1 MAQTQMPPA
10 TGVNH
15 TTVLLNAVEVLIT
28 FGHTR
33 LGIVNDNGVAATEA
47 YVEWLHT
54 ASLSP
59 TAALQLCD
67 KLSEVLMAYA
77 QRYGP
82 IPKDQDLISR
92 SQPAGGAPTAQ

>member
-1 MAQTQMPPA
+1 MTHQLPPA
-10 TGVNH
+10 TGTNH
-15 TTVLLNAVEVLIT
+15 FTVLLNAVEILIT

-33 LGIVNDNGVAATEA
+33 LAINNQDGVANTDA

-77 QRYGP
+77 ARYGP
-82 IPKDQDLISR
+82 IPKDRDFISR
-92 SQPAGGAPTAQ
+92 SQPAEGAPTAQ

>member
-1 MAQTQMPPA
+1 MPST

-15 TTVLLNAVEVLIT
+15 TTVLLNAVEILIT

-33 LGIVNDNGVAATEA
+33 LATTNQNGVAATEA

-77 QRYGP
+77 QRYGA
-82 IPKDQDLISR
+82 IPKDRDFISR
-92 SQPAGGAPTAQ
+92 SLPAEGAPTAQ